1 MTPHGIELRHSTVI
15 GNVRSTLIAVYA
27 DVRADQL
34 HLPNYS
40 VERFGEQL
48 SRHDRSSR
56 IVVSVNMFGEGFD
69 LA

>member
-1 MTPHGIELRHSTVI
+1 MG
-15 GNVRSTLIAVYA
+15 STLIEVYA

-48 SRHDRSSR
+48 AMLRRTR
-56 IVVSVNMFGEGFD
+56 P
-69 LA
+69 A